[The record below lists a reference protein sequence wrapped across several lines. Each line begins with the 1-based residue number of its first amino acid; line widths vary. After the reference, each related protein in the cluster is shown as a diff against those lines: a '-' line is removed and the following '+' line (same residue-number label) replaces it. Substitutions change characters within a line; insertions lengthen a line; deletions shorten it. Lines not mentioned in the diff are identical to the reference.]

1 MPKRWWRRGD
11 VEAGAAVTLLFAL
24 WVTSAHGNYCGRDR
38 GTLLEYA
45 HGEALG
51 WVGATSFAEWE
62 AAGVSCEDGRAY
74 GIVLPENKPLPG
86 PLPTAWSKLV
96 ALETFEAVGNE
107 ITGSLPREWSVLRQL
122 WNFVCADQLLTGS
135 LPPQYSRWLKLE
147 ELNLEV
153 NKLEGPLPIG
163 YSRWLGLR
171 MLALTDNGI
180 TGALPVA
187 YSGLTSMMHFLVD
200 FNHLDGAI
208 PEPYSSFTNLLELS
222 MYANLIVGPVPA
234 WVSTL
239 RSLETLD
246 LGGNALSGT
255 LPAAFS
261 SLQGLAYL
269 GLAENRLVGSLPPQW
284 SALARLL
291 VFHVHDNRLSGTL
304 PEEYSTLGALQ
315 WLDLSSN
322 DLSGGIP
329 PQLSALTQL
338 TDLELSYNYFN
349 ASVPPQLSALTDLKV
364 LSLGDSE
371 LAGSLP
377 PQLSALS
384 QLGSLWLQDAH
395 FSGLLPAQYS
405 VLTALEG
412 LYVHGNWL
420 TGPLP
425 PEWSA
430 LAGLNEMHVGDN
442 NLTGTLPAQWSA
454 LSRLAVLDLADND
467 LQGGIPQEWGGA
479 LVAVTSLAMDESQAL
494 PCVPPPLLPALRVG
508 APPWLSA
515 DYPVVRC
522 GYPANGAW
530 LHVVATI
537 ISPVADRRR
546 LRQLGEAEVA
556 ALPTRTRRA
565 VELFLQDV
573 AELTALPE
581 AAVVAWGV
589 SEAGGGLAG
598 GGALTVEAM
607 AHFPPGTA
615 YRDLET
621 WQARLRGSI
630 FPRLAAAG
638 LEVLQV
644 SGEEGLPDEHGS
656 FVSIAET
663 EAEEEGEGEG
673 AEAEAAGGGLFMPL
687 GVGAA
692 VVAAAVAAVIG
703 FVVFS
708 SRRRAAAQAQASSQ
722 SSDLAIVSRL
732 EWAGQAPKGLS
743 AMEKGSGSVH
753 ASSPSPGAFP
763 SRCLSFDCWRI
774 GKPAGPDVAA
784 CAPPPGRVPPRAL
797 PSLVALLADSYRAH
811 VRQQQRCGAGE
822 DETFGPFAACLLA
835 AHLRLALEMLKAAAT
850 SLKQR
855 APPAFAPGEGCN
867 LHVSWHRELR
877 GRMRG
882 KLGSGAFG
890 TVYQAEWRGM
900 DVAVKML
907 LPGKGELSSAA
918 QMMSF
923 KAEIEIMAALSN
935 KGCDRIVR
943 MYGACVAPPNVC
955 IIYEYV
961 PGGSL
966 HDTIYHHSRRLTY
979 PDVLRLGR
987 DIAEGLAFLH
997 TTTVHRDLKPENI
1010 LLGADGRARICDLGL
1025 GRIKDPLKS
1034 YLITSAGGTPF
1045 YMAPETFTQSKLHE
1059 KADIYALG
1067 VILNEM
1073 ASRQPP
1079 WDYETPFQVIYAVSV
1094 RKERPA
1100 LPASCPQPLA
1110 DIIERCWAQDD
1121 KARPTAAQLVRQL
1134 DALMGAT
1141 VNTQPDS

>member
-1 MPKRWWRRGD
+1 
-11 VEAGAAVTLLFAL
+11 
-24 WVTSAHGNYCGRDR
+24 
-38 GTLLEYA
+38 
-45 HGEALG
+45 
-51 WVGATSFAEWE
+51 
-62 AAGVSCEDGRAY
+62 
-74 GIVLPENKPLPG
+74 
-86 PLPTAWSKLV
+86 
-96 ALETFEAVGNE
+96 
-107 ITGSLPREWSVLRQL
+107 
-122 WNFVCADQLLTGS
+122 
-135 LPPQYSRWLKLE
+135 
-147 ELNLEV
+147 
-153 NKLEGPLPIG
+153 
-163 YSRWLGLR
+163 
-171 MLALTDNGI
+171 
-180 TGALPVA
+180 
-187 YSGLTSMMHFLVD
+187 
-200 FNHLDGAI
+200 
-208 PEPYSSFTNLLELS
+208 
-222 MYANLIVGPVPA
+222 
-234 WVSTL
+234 
-239 RSLETLD
+239 
-246 LGGNALSGT
+246 
-255 LPAAFS
+255 
-261 SLQGLAYL
+261 
-269 GLAENRLVGSLPPQW
+269 
-284 SALARLL
+284 
-291 VFHVHDNRLSGTL
+291 
-304 PEEYSTLGALQ
+304 
-315 WLDLSSN
+315 
-322 DLSGGIP
+322 
-329 PQLSALTQL
+329 
-338 TDLELSYNYFN
+338 
-349 ASVPPQLSALTDLKV
+349 
-364 LSLGDSE
+364 
-371 LAGSLP
+371 
-377 PQLSALS
+377 
-384 QLGSLWLQDAH
+384 
-395 FSGLLPAQYS
+395 
-405 VLTALEG
+405 
-412 LYVHGNWL
+412 
-420 TGPLP
+420 
-425 PEWSA
+425 
-430 LAGLNEMHVGDN
+430 
-442 NLTGTLPAQWSA
+442 
-454 LSRLAVLDLADND
+454 
-467 LQGGIPQEWGGA
+467 
-479 LVAVTSLAMDESQAL
+479 VTSLAMDESQAL

-522 GYPANGAW
+522 GYPADGAW

-537 ISPVADRRR
+537 ISSVADRRR
-546 LRQLGEAEVA
+546 LRQLGEAAVA
-556 ALPTRTRRA
+556 ALPARTRRA

-621 WQARLRGSI
+621 WESRLRGSI

-763 SRCLSFDCWRI
+763 SLCLSFDCWRI

-797 PSLVALLADSYRAH
+797 PSLAALLADSYRAH

-835 AHLRLALEMLKAAAT
+835 AHLRLAREMLWRLASQAARPPNLSLPNLSRHHRRRRPAPSSPQQAAAT

-966 HDTIYHHSRRLTY
+966 HDAIYHHSRRLTY

-1010 LLGADGRARICDLGL
+1010 LLGADGRAKICDLGL
-1025 GRIKDPLKS
+1025 GRAKDPLKS

-1059 KADIYALG
+1059 KADMQDPPPFSACGIYCKMDAGTALASASPLLLM
-1067 VILNEM
+1067 VIADLPHFYPAIAALA
-1073 ASRQPP
+1073 ASRQIRAGRHPERDGLASAALGLRNTLSGHLRGIGAQGASRVAGVMP
-1079 WDYETPFQVIYAVSV
+1079 ATARGHNPALLGAGRQGASHGGAA
-1094 RKERPA
+1094 RPA
-1100 LPASCPQPLA
+1100 
-1110 DIIERCWAQDD
+1110 
-1121 KARPTAAQLVRQL
+1121 ARRSHGRHCKHAA
-1134 DALMGAT
+1134 G
-1141 VNTQPDS
+1141 